1 MWTLRRHLARFAA
14 RSGQRVGRQTP
25 AGDRDRTVMAGWLAL
40 GAIVSY
46 GSGERKMNR
55 RFLMADLTMTVRRE
69 RVRPSTP
76 TVHWIT
82 VRDDSGRP
90 HLEMRWDVP
99 GATAAAPAARAA

>member
-1 MWTLRRHLARFAA
+1 
-14 RSGQRVGRQTP
+14 
-25 AGDRDRTVMAGWLAL
+25 
-40 GAIVSY
+40 
-46 GSGERKMNR
+46 
-55 RFLMADLTMTVRRE
+55 MADLTMTVRRE

>member
-1 MWTLRRHLARFAA
+1 
-14 RSGQRVGRQTP
+14 
-25 AGDRDRTVMAGWLAL
+25 
-40 GAIVSY
+40 
-46 GSGERKMNR
+46 
-55 RFLMADLTMTVRRE
+55 MADLTMAVRRE